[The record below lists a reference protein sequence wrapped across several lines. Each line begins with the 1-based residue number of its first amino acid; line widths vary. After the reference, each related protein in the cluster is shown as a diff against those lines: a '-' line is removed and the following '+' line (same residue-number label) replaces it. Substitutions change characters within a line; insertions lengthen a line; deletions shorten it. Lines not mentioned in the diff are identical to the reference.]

1 MFNEYNFFDI
11 FYLYSK
17 LLGGVFMIID
27 WASTQVYNTIM
38 CVAAGV
44 GLLLILRF
52 WSQLNNNKIGQLE
65 GWAIGFGLLGF
76 ILTLTGAHM
85 SLTWPLAQ
93 IGFPFDDIIF
103 GEPAL
108 AFGVLLLAV
117 SILLWRKSNLYL
129 KQDIDM
135 KDNKT
140 VSKMLRVELPDLLK
154 PLSYFAAAM
163 GLALFS
169 IAIAGVS
176 YQLFAAPPEEPISG
190 AFADY
195 PLIEA
200 IFISALYAII
210 GLSAILFP
218 FSLKEKPKP
227 SVIQTIKYCWLF
239 TGIVLVLFGV
249 MNYFTHI
256 GLIVNTME

>member
-1 MFNEYNFFDI
+1 
-11 FYLYSK
+11 
-17 LLGGVFMIID
+17 MIID
-27 WASTQVYNTIM
+27 WATTQVYNTIM

-52 WSQLNNNKIGQLE
+52 GSHLNNSKVGQLE
-65 GWAIGFGLLGF
+65 GWAIGFEILGF
-76 ILTLTGAHM
+76 ILTLTGGHM

-108 AFGVLLLAV
+108 AFGVLLLAA

-129 KQDIDM
+129 KQGIDM
-135 KDNKT
+135 NDHKA
-140 VSKMLRVELPDLLK
+140 VSKMLSEELPGLLK

-163 GLALFS
+163 GLALFA
-169 IAIAGVS
+169 IAIAGVT

-195 PLIEA
+195 PLMEA
-200 IFISALYAII
+200 IFISVLYVII
-210 GLSAILFP
+210 GLGAVLFP
-218 FSLKEKPKP
+218 FALKRKPNLNVVK
-227 SVIQTIKYCWLF
+227 TIKYCWRL
-239 TGIVLVLFGV
+239 TGVILVLFGV